1 MAAGTAYANH
11 GINMIPMYIFYSMF
25 GFQRI
30 GDFAWAAGDMQAHG
44 FLLGATAGRTTLAGE
59 GLQHQDGHSHLL
71 ASTIPNCVAYDPCF
85 AYELVVIMQ
94 DGLRRMYD
102 EQESVFYY
110 ITCMNEN
117 YAQPPMPKGVEQGI
131 LRGMYLLHIGGR
143 GAVRVTLMGS
153 GTILRE
159 SLAAAQMLESEFGIP
174 ADVFSVTS
182 FNELRRDAL
191 SCERESMLNPGQ
203 KPRQPWV
210 RECLGNRAG
219 PFVATTDYMK
229 TVADQIR
236 QWVPGR
242 YVTLGTDGFGR
253 SDSRQALRE
262 HFEVGRNWIVI
273 AALRALAD
281 DGKIDLGTVTLAMKK
296 FAIDPAKPDPLV
308 S

>member
-1 MAAGTAYANH
+1 
-11 GINMIPMYIFYSMF
+11 
-25 GFQRI
+25 
-30 GDFAWAAGDMQAHG
+30 
-44 FLLGATAGRTTLAGE
+44 
-59 GLQHQDGHSHLL
+59 
-71 ASTIPNCVAYDPCF
+71 
-85 AYELVVIMQ
+85 
-94 DGLRRMYD
+94 
-102 EQESVFYY
+102 
-110 ITCMNEN
+110 MNEN

-159 SLAAAQMLESEFGIP
+159 SLAAAELLESEFGIP

-182 FNELRRDAL
+182 FNELRRAAL
-191 SCERESMLNPGQ
+191 ACEREALLNPHQ
-203 KPRQPWV
+203 KASQPWV

-262 HFEVGRNWIVI
+262 HFEVGRNWIAI

-281 DGKIDLGTVTLAMKK
+281 DGKIDLGTVTVAMKK